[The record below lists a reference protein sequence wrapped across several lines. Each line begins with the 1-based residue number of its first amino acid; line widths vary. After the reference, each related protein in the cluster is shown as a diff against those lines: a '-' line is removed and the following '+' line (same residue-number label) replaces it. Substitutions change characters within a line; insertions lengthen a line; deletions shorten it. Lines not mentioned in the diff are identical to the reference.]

1 MDNNKS
7 FNSTAILASG
17 QRTIFAEADA
27 LNQLGHRLA
36 DDFVDAAQLIL
47 NCPGRVVVM
56 GLGKSGHIGRKIA
69 ATLAS
74 TGTPAFFVHSAEA
87 LHGDLGMV
95 TGNDLVLAIS
105 YSGQSLEFST
115 ILPVV
120 KRLGTKIIAISGSS
134 TSDLAKLCDV
144 FLDGS
149 IQREACPLNLAPTT
163 STTVALALGDALAIA
178 CLEARE
184 FGASDFALSHP
195 GGALG
200 RRLLTHVQ
208 DVMRSGDAL
217 PVVSPELLL
226 PEVLEVMSAKTLG
239 MTIIN
244 NDQNEP
250 IGIFTDG
257 DLRRLITQQGDI
269 RHLKIKDVMSLHPKT
284 IHFRA
289 MAVDAATLMEQNKL
303 SQIIVVDDAKHL
315 IGALHMHDLMT
326 AKVI

>member
-1 MDNNKS
+1 MDNNKN

-17 QRTIFAEADA
+17 RRTIFSEADA
-27 LNQLGHRLA
+27 LTQLGHRLA
-36 DDFVDAAQLIL
+36 DDFIEAAQLIL
-47 NCPGRVVVM
+47 KCQGRVVVM

-95 TGNDLVLAIS
+95 TGQDVILAIS
-105 YSGQSLEFST
+105 YSGQSIELST
-115 ILPVV
+115 ALPVV
-120 KRLGTKIIAISGSS
+120 KRLGTKIIAISGDYS
-134 TSDLAKLCDV
+134 SDLAKLCDV
-144 FLDGS
+144 YLDGS
-149 IQREACPLNLAPTT
+149 IEREACPLNLAPTN
-163 STTVALALGDALAIA
+163 STTVALALGDALAVA

-208 DVMRSGDAL
+208 DVMRSGDDL
-217 PVVSPELLL
+217 PVVTPDQLL
-226 PEVLEVMSAKTLG
+226 PEVLEVMSAKKLG
-239 MTIIN
+239 MTIITN
-244 NDQNEP
+244 QQNEP
-250 IGIFTDG
+250 LGVFTDG

-269 RHLKIKDVMSLHPKT
+269 RNLRIQDVMSLNPKA

-289 MAVDAATLMEQNKL
+289 MAVDAATIMEQSKL
-303 SQIIVVDDAKHL
+303 SQLIVIDDDKRL

>member
-1 MDNNKS
+1 MNNNKS
-7 FNSTAILASG
+7 FNSTDILASG
-17 QRTIFAEADA
+17 RQTIFAEATA
-27 LNQLGHRLA
+27 LDQLGHRLA
-36 DDFVDAAQLIL
+36 NDFVEAAQLIL
-47 NCPGRVVVM
+47 NCSGRVVVM
-56 GLGKSGHIGRKIA
+56 GIGKSGHIGRKIA

-95 TGNDLVLAIS
+95 TGNDIILAIS
-105 YSGQSLEFST
+105 YSGQSLELST
-115 ILPVV
+115 VLPVV
-120 KRLGTKIIAISGSS
+120 KRLGTKIIAISGDKS
-134 TSDLAKLCDV
+134 SDLAKLCDV
-144 FLDGS
+144 YLDGS
-149 IQREACPLNLAPTT
+149 IEREACPLNLAPTN
-163 STTVALALGDALAIA
+163 STTVALALGDALAVA

-217 PVVSPELLL
+217 PVVYPEQLL
-226 PEVLEVMSAKTLG
+226 PEVLEVMSAKKLG
-239 MTIIN
+239 MTIIT
-244 NDQNEP
+244 DEQNKA

-257 DLRRLITQQGDI
+257 DLRRLIIQQGDI
-269 RHLKIKDVMSLHPKT
+269 RHTKIKDVMSLNPKS

-289 MAVDAATLMEQNKL
+289 MAIDAVTIMEQSKL
-303 SQIIVVDDAKHL
+303 SQLIVIDDDKHL
-315 IGALHMHDLMT
+315 VGALHMHDLMA

>member
-7 FNSTAILASG
+7 VNSTAILTSG
-17 QRTIFAEADA
+17 RQTIFAEADA
-27 LNQLGHRLA
+27 LTQLGNRLA
-36 DDFVDAAQLIL
+36 DDFIEAAQLIL
-47 NCPGRVVVM
+47 TCQGRVVVM

-74 TGTPAFFVHSAEA
+74 TGSPAFFVHSAEA

-95 TGNDLVLAIS
+95 TGQDIILAIS
-105 YSGQSLEFST
+105 YSGQSIELST
-115 ILPVV
+115 VLPVV
-120 KRLGTKIIAISGSS
+120 KRLGTKIIAISGNRG
-134 TSDLAKLCDV
+134 SDLAKLCDV
-144 FLDGS
+144 YLDGS
-149 IQREACPLNLAPTT
+149 IEREACPLNLAPTN
-163 STTVALALGDALAIA
+163 STTVTLALGDALAVA

-208 DVMRSGDAL
+208 DVMRSGNAL
-217 PVVSPELLL
+217 PVVSQTQLL
-226 PEVLEVMSAKTLG
+226 PDALKVMSDKKLG
-239 MTIIN
+239 MTIITN
-244 NDQNEP
+244 KKNEP

-257 DLRRLITQQGDI
+257 DLRRLIIQLGDI
-269 RHLKIKDVMSLHPKT
+269 RNLSINEVMSLHPKT

-289 MAVDAATLMEQNKL
+289 MAVDAASIMEQNKL
-303 SQIIVVDDAKHL
+303 SQLIVIDDDNQL

>member
-7 FNSTAILASG
+7 VNSTAVLTSG
-17 QRTIFAEADA
+17 RQTIFAEADS
-27 LNQLGHRLA
+27 LTQLGHRLA
-36 DDFVDAAQLIL
+36 DDFIEAAQLIL
-47 NCPGRVVVM
+47 NCQGRVVVM

-95 TGNDLVLAIS
+95 TGQDIILAIS
-105 YSGQSLEFST
+105 YSGQSIELST
-115 ILPVV
+115 VLPVV
-120 KRLGTKIIAISGSS
+120 KRLGTKIIAISGNNG
-134 TSDLAKLCDV
+134 SDLAKLCDV
-144 FLDGS
+144 YLDGS
-149 IQREACPLNLAPTT
+149 IEREACPLNLAPTN
-163 STTVALALGDALAIA
+163 STTVALALGDALAVA

-217 PVVSPELLL
+217 PVVSPEQLL
-226 PEVLEVMSAKTLG
+226 PDALKVMSAKKLG
-239 MTIIN
+239 MTIITN
-244 NDQNEP
+244 EQNEP
-250 IGIFTDG
+250 IGVFTDG
-257 DLRRLITQQGDI
+257 DLRRLIIQLGDI
-269 RHLKIKDVMSLHPKT
+269 RNLCIKEVMSLHPKT

-289 MAVDAATLMEQNKL
+289 MAVDAASIMEQNKL
-303 SQIIVVDDAKHL
+303 SQLIVIDDDKRL

>member
-1 MDNNKS
+1 MDNNKRFDS
-7 FNSTAILASG
+7 AVILATG
-17 QRTIFAEADA
+17 QQTIFAEAEA
-27 LNQLGHRLA
+27 LTQLGQRLGA
-36 DDFVDAAQLIL
+36 DFIEAAQLIL
-47 NCPGRVVVM
+47 SCKGRTVVM
-56 GLGKSGHIGRKIA
+56 GIGKSGHIGRKIA

-95 TGNDLVLAIS
+95 TGNDVILAIS
-105 YSGQSLEFST
+105 YSGQSVELST
-115 ILPVV
+115 TLPVV
-120 KRLGTKIIAISGSS
+120 KRLGTKVIAISGDKK
-134 TSDLAKLCDV
+134 SDLAKLCDV
-144 FLDGS
+144 YLDGS
-149 IQREACPLNLAPTT
+149 IEREACPLNLAPTN

-208 DVMRSGDAL
+208 DVMRSGDDL
-217 PVVSPELLL
+217 PIVTPEHSLTDA
-226 PEVLEVMSAKTLG
+226 LEVMTAKHLG
-239 MTIIN
+239 MTIIT
-244 NDQNEP
+244 DKQNQP

-257 DLRRLITQQGDI
+257 DLRRLISQRGDI
-269 RHLKIKDVMSLHPKT
+269 RNIIINDVMSHNPKT

-289 MAVDAATLMEQNKL
+289 MAVDAATIMEQSKL
-303 SQIIVVDDAKHL
+303 SQLIVIDDDNHL
-315 IGALHMHDLMT
+315 VGALNMHDLMT

>member
-1 MDNNKS
+1 MNDNKS

-17 QRTIFAEADA
+17 QQTIFAEADA
-27 LNQLGHRLA
+27 LNQLGHRLGS
-36 DDFVDAAQLIL
+36 DFVEAAELVL
-47 NCPGRVVVM
+47 NCQGRAIVM
-56 GLGKSGHIGRKIA
+56 GIGKSGHIGRKIA

-74 TGTPAFFVHSAEA
+74 TGSPSFFVHSAEA

-95 TGNDLVLAIS
+95 TGKDIIIAIS
-105 YSGQSLEFST
+105 YSGQSQELST
-115 ILPVV
+115 TLPVV
-120 KRLGTKIIAISGSS
+120 KRLGTKIIAISGNQH
-134 TSDLAKLCDV
+134 SDLAKLCDV
-144 FLDGS
+144 YLDGS
-149 IQREACPLNLAPTT
+149 IEREACPLNLAPTN

-208 DVMRSGDAL
+208 DVMRSGSAL
-217 PVVSPELLL
+217 PVVSPEQLL
-226 PEVLEVMSAKTLG
+226 PEALEIMNTKHLG
-239 MTIIN
+239 MTIIT
-244 NDQNEP
+244 DESSKP

-269 RHLKIKDVMSLHPKT
+269 RNIKIKDVMSLNPKT
-284 IHFRA
+284 IHLRA
-289 MAVDAATLMEQNKL
+289 MAVDAATIMEQSKL
-303 SQIIVVDDAKHL
+303 SQIIVVDDEQHL
-315 IGALHMHDLMT
+315 AGALHMHDLMT

>member
-47 NCPGRVVVM
+47 NCPGRIVVM

-120 KRLGTKIIAISGSS
+120 KRLGTKIIPYQA
-134 TSDLAKLCDV
+134 A
-144 FLDGS
+144 
-149 IQREACPLNLAPTT
+149 A
-163 STTVALALGDALAIA
+163 
-178 CLEARE
+178 
-184 FGASDFALSHP
+184 
-195 GGALG
+195 
-200 RRLLTHVQ
+200 
-208 DVMRSGDAL
+208 
-217 PVVSPELLL
+217 
-226 PEVLEVMSAKTLG
+226 
-239 MTIIN
+239 
-244 NDQNEP
+244 
-250 IGIFTDG
+250 
-257 DLRRLITQQGDI
+257 RLI
-269 RHLKIKDVMSLHPKT
+269 
-284 IHFRA
+284 
-289 MAVDAATLMEQNKL
+289 
-303 SQIIVVDDAKHL
+303 
-315 IGALHMHDLMT
+315 
-326 AKVI
+326 